1 MKKDKKRIYY
11 FELLLAVFLFF
22 TLFASN
28 IGNKKW
34 LIAIFLLIYMT
45 IIGFF
50 LKRKAIN
57 SIYKKPTMFL
67 MLLFGIIYLALFYL
81 MGLYFGFEKTKYIFS
96 LNSLL
101 KNIIPIIIVIFASER
116 IRSILLSQDGV
127 LNIRNH
133 KINISDFLVFIS
145 MVFVDLI
152 IYTSIYDLSSLDDFL
167 TAVGFVLYAS
177 LSNNLLYNYFTKRF
191 GPKGII
197 IFRLITVLYVYIIP
211 ITPSVYLFLRTFLRM
226 LYPFLIYLVLENTY
240 SKVIVAVSYTD
251 KKKNILWTSI
261 LFVIVTLMIML
272 ISCEF
277 RFGIVVVGSDSMTGS
292 INRGDAIIYERL
304 KSVDELKVGEVIIF
318 KYNGIRT
325 IHRIIEIKAV
335 NGEYRYI
342 TKGDANKEA
351 DNDYRLLTDV
361 EGLVKM
367 KIRSIGKPTL
377 WLRSRF
383 NA

>member
-1 MKKDKKRIYY
+1 
-11 FELLLAVFLFF
+11 
-22 TLFASN
+22 
-28 IGNKKW
+28 
-34 LIAIFLLIYMT
+34 
-45 IIGFF
+45 
-50 LKRKAIN
+50 
-57 SIYKKPTMFL
+57 
-67 MLLFGIIYLALFYL
+67 
-81 MGLYFGFEKTKYIFS
+81 
-96 LNSLL
+96 
-101 KNIIPIIIVIFASER
+101 
-116 IRSILLSQDGV
+116 
-127 LNIRNH
+127 
-133 KINISDFLVFIS
+133 
-145 MVFVDLI
+145 
-152 IYTSIYDLSSLDDFL
+152 
-167 TAVGFVLYAS
+167 
-177 LSNNLLYNYFTKRF
+177 
-191 GPKGII
+191 
-197 IFRLITVLYVYIIP
+197 
-211 ITPSVYLFLRTFLRM
+211 
-226 LYPFLIYLVLENTY
+226 
-240 SKVIVAVSYTD
+240 
-251 KKKNILWTSI
+251 
-261 LFVIVTLMIML
+261 ML